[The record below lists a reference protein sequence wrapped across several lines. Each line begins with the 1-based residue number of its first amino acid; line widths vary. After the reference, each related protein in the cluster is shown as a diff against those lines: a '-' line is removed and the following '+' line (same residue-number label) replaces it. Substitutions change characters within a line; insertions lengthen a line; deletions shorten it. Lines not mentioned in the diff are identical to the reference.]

1 MILWQ
6 TSLGLYHLTCLL
18 DVAWLIQTVAWLD
31 LVSKVV
37 QVHLTDNKDAFRWN
51 LTKKG
56 LFTVRS
62 MYSTYIQEGVPSYK
76 SPLWKLKIPLKI
88 KIFLWYLKKG
98 VTLTKDNLAKRNWQ
112 GSVKYC
118 LCSSVETI
126 QHLFFY
132 CYLARFVWNTV
143 HITYGIQPPANFIN
157 MLSSQLHGLSLKLI
171 NQILLGAAAL
181 CWSIWLNRNDM
192 IFNKAKPNTPM

>member
-51 LTKKG
+51 LIKKGLFTG

-62 MYSTYIQEGVPSYK
+62 KYSTYIQEGVPSDK
-76 SPLWKLKIPLKI
+76 SPLWKLKIPLKN

-98 VTLTKDNLAKRNWQ
+98 
-112 GSVKYC
+112 
-118 LCSSVETI
+118 
-126 QHLFFY
+126 
-132 CYLARFVWNTV
+132 
-143 HITYGIQPPANFIN
+143 
-157 MLSSQLHGLSLKLI
+157 
-171 NQILLGAAAL
+171 
-181 CWSIWLNRNDM
+181 
-192 IFNKAKPNTPM
+192 

>member
-6 TSLGLYHLTCLL
+6 TSIDLFSLNVSFRRGLVNTNR
-18 DVAWLIQTVAWLD
+18 VAWLD

-37 QVHLTDNKDAFRWN
+37 QVHLTDDKDVFQWN
-51 LTKKG
+51 LTENG

-88 KIFLWYLKKG
+88 KIFLWYLKKRG

-112 GSVKYC
+112 GSIKC
-118 LCSSVETI
+118 SLCSSVETI
-126 QHLFFY
+126 QHLS
-132 CYLARFVWNTV
+132 LTAT
-143 HITYGIQPPANFIN
+143 
-157 MLSSQLHGLSLKLI
+157 LHVLFR
-171 NQILLGAAAL
+171 IL
-181 CWSIWLNRNDM
+181 CISHM
-192 IFNKAKPNTPM
+192 EFNLLLVSPIC